1 MSQGRYAGFVDGL
14 RAIAVL
20 AVVVYHF
27 DPLVLPGGFTGVDVF
42 FVISGFVVSA
52 SVSALGGI
60 RLRDFLAWF
69 YARRLFRIAPALIVC
84 LLVTTFA
91 FVLLVP
97 AAWLSG
103 TNQQTGLAAF
113 YGLSNLV
120 LARTDNDYFSPRVD
134 FNPFTHTW
142 SLAVEEQFYLIFPWI
157 FIAFLWRRRAVSAA
171 LVAAGFAASL
181 VYAAWLAGLA
191 PDKAFYELG
200 TRFWELAAGVLLFQ
214 GFAWS
219 GGRLDGVRRGWRGD
233 LGAAVALVLLAAG
246 LVVARPSSTPFPGG
260 ILPVLGT
267 LGVLFWLYQRPE
279 GGRVERVLTCPPARY
294 VGKIS
299 YSLYLWHWPVLVL
312 LRWTFGAQG
321 WLALAG
327 VFLSFVLAS
336 ASYHAVETPPRRYL
350 RASLRPKYALVGV
363 GVMALAAGFGVANAA
378 WAAQKFVSVS
388 TVMRHA
394 GDWYPDAAV
403 TDPQMPGCRI
413 KSVRIRMA
421 GGAAYTYE
429 RDGCAAPVTFPHHVF
444 VIGDSH
450 AAAYL
455 AMLKDVVLRSG
466 AVVTL
471 YGVGG
476 CSFIDLR
483 DMPSPQCAAFG
494 QAAVAAVLAQM
505 RPGDVVF
512 LPSLRIPRIVDQF
525 TSYGLAAAQDAMASP
540 ATALARA
547 AGEQAALPI
556 LRAIA
561 AGGGNT
567 IFEAPTPVFGAPA
580 FRCADWYDRSNPI
593 CAGGTTIPK
602 QTILSLRAPIMATYA
617 QLTNTVPNVSVWDPL
632 PLLCPGQTCSAFDN
646 GRPLFFDGD
655 HLSGYADRRLAPA
668 FVEAMVGVEKGQGAL
683 PPCFNPTA
691 AQSAAAA
698 VAAGGL
704 VCRGGRWWG

>member
-1 MSQGRYAGFVDGL
+1 MSQARYAGFVDGL
-14 RAIAVL
+14 RAVAVL
-20 AVVVYHF
+20 AVLAYHF
-27 DPLVLPGGFTGVDVF
+27 DPLLLPGGFTGVDVF

-52 SVSALGGI
+52 SVAKL
-60 RLRDFLAWF
+60 RAVRPRDFLALF
-69 YARRLFRIAPALIVC
+69 YARRLFRIGPALVVC
-84 LLVTTFA
+84 LLVTTVA

-142 SLAVEEQFYLIFPWI
+142 SLGVEEQFYLIFPWI
-157 FIAFLWRRRAVSAA
+157 FIPFLWRRRAVSAA
-171 LVAAGFAASL
+171 LAGAGFVASL

-191 PDKAFYELG
+191 PDKAFYYLT
-200 TRFWELAAGVLLFQ
+200 TRFWELAAGVLTFQ
-214 GFAWS
+214 GFTWV

-233 LGAAVALVLLAAG
+233 LGAAVSLAALAVG

-279 GGRVERVLTCPPARY
+279 GGLVERALACPPARY

-312 LRWTFGAQG
+312 LRWTFGAKG
-321 WLALAG
+321 VLALAG
-327 VFLSFVLAS
+327 VLVSLLLAS

-350 RASLRPKYALVGV
+350 RTSLRPKYVLVGMGLAV
-363 GVMALAAGFGVANAA
+363 LAAGFGVANVA
-378 WAAQKFVSVS
+378 WAAQKYISAS

-403 TDPQMPGCRI
+403 DDPQMPGCTI
-413 KSVRIRMA
+413 NAMWVRMA
-421 GGAAYTYE
+421 GGAAYTYI
-429 RDGCAAPVTFPHHVF
+429 RGGCADAVAFPHRVF

-483 DMPSPQCAAFG
+483 DVPTPQCAAFG
-494 QAAVAAVLAQM
+494 QAAVAAVLKQI

-525 TSYGLAAAQDAMASP
+525 VVYGLPAAEDAMALP
-540 ATALARA
+540 ATAQARPED
-547 AGEQAALPI
+547 EQAALPI

-561 AGGGNT
+561 AAGGKI

-593 CAGGTTIPK
+593 CAGGTSIPK
-602 QTILSLRAPIMATYA
+602 QTILTLRAPIMAAYA
-617 QLTNTVPNVSVWDPL
+617 SLTTAVPNVSVWDPL
-632 PLLCPGQTCSAFDN
+632 PLLCPTQTCSAFDN
-646 GRPLFFDGD
+646 NRPLFFDGD
-655 HLSGYADRRLAPA
+655 HLSGYADLRLAPA
-668 FVEAMVGVEKGQGAL
+668 FIEDMGWVEKGQGAL
-683 PPCFNPTA
+683 PPGPPPRGNP
-691 AQSAAAA
+691 
-698 VAAGGL
+698 L
-704 VCRGGRWWG
+704 ERGPGR